1 MTSKLTLVLLMD
13 TALEA
18 LTCACEIIK
27 RFSQEDSEIDFISS
41 PVVIWQGVGS
51 GNILFESNLV

>member
-1 MTSKLTLVLLMD
+1 MDNPLETLISP
-13 TALEA
+13 
-18 LTCACEIIK
+18 CEIIK
-27 RFSQEDSEIDFISS
+27 KLSQEDSEIDFISS